1 MKNIALAVW
10 NHLKKNSSLYFW
22 SLWIG
27 FGVWNLTSLCVKIS
41 DRQSAE
47 LRAARQETVELR
59 DKINN
64 HLIAEGFY
72 NKPAKEV
79 LPVMKELGIEL

>member
-10 NHLKKNSSLYFW
+10 NHLKKNSSMYLW

-27 FGVWNLTSLCVKIS
+27 FGVWNLTSLCVKIGE
-41 DRQSAE
+41 RQSAE
-47 LRAARQETVELR
+47 LRAARQETAELR

-64 HLIAEGFY
+64 HLVAEGFY

-79 LPVMKELGIEL
+79 LPVMKEFGIEL

>member
-10 NHLKKNSSLYFW
+10 NHLKKNSSMYFW
-22 SLWIG
+22 SFWAGLS
-27 FGVWNLTSLCVKIS
+27 FWNITTLCVKIS
-41 DRQSAE
+41 ERQSAE

-79 LPVMKELGIEL
+79 LPVMKEFGIEL